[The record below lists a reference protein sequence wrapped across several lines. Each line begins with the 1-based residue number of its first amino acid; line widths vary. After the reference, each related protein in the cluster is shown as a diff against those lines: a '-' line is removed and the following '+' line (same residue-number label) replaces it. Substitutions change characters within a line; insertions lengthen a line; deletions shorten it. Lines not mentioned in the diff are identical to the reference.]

1 MGHLTDRGRVAMVT
15 GASSGIGAAIVQALL
30 REGLTVV
37 GVARRIHRV
46 KELELKDASGQ
57 LHAIEGDV
65 SSEES
70 IISVFKWIKEN
81 LGGVDILIN
90 NAGVT
95 AEAAPSSG
103 KTEDW
108 KRVLDVN
115 VLGLSICTREAVQ
128 DMLSR
133 GVDDGFI
140 IHINSVLG
148 HVPAIDDVV
157 VIYCASKH
165 AVRVLLEGLRLDLVA
180 KKSRIRVGQI
190 SPGAVMT
197 EIWDYQTKFSK
208 EVAMAMPHMQ
218 PEDVAA
224 AVVYM
229 LSQHP
234 RVQWFEEDD
243 SCEEG
248 NIFEDASS
256 EESANEP
263 ADVSIEADDNPS
275 NNITSSESEN

>member
-1 MGHLTDRGRVAMVT
+1 MERYRGRVAMVT

-95 AEAAPSSG
+95 AEAPPSSG

-157 VIYCASKH
+157 VIYCASKR

-180 KKSRIRVGQI
+180 KKSRIRVGQL

-234 RVQWFEEDD
+234 RVQVYDIILRPPGSVF
-243 SCEEG
+243 
-248 NIFEDASS
+248 
-256 EESANEP
+256 
-263 ADVSIEADDNPS
+263 
-275 NNITSSESEN
+275 

>member
-1 MGHLTDRGRVAMVT
+1 MERYRGRVAMVT

-46 KELELKDASGQ
+46 KVQHISQDANSDTSQ
-57 LHAIEGDV
+57 
-65 SSEES
+65 
-70 IISVFKWIKEN
+70 
-81 LGGVDILIN
+81 
-90 NAGVT
+90 
-95 AEAAPSSG
+95 PPG

-157 VIYCASKH
+157 VIYSASKH

-208 EVAMAMPHMQ
+208 EVAVAMAHMQ

-234 RVQWFEEDD
+234 RVQVYDIILRPPGCVF
-243 SCEEG
+243 
-248 NIFEDASS
+248 
-256 EESANEP
+256 
-263 ADVSIEADDNPS
+263 
-275 NNITSSESEN
+275 

>member
-1 MGHLTDRGRVAMVT
+1 MERYRGRVAMVT

-46 KELELKDASGQ
+46 RELELKDAPGQ
-57 LHAIEGDV
+57 LHAVEGDV

-95 AEAAPSSG
+95 AEAPPSSG
-103 KTEDW
+103 RTEDW

-157 VIYCASKH
+157 VIYSASKH

-208 EVAMAMPHMQ
+208 EVAMAMAHMQ

-234 RVQWFEEDD
+234 RVQVYDIILRPPGSVF
-243 SCEEG
+243 
-248 NIFEDASS
+248 
-256 EESANEP
+256 
-263 ADVSIEADDNPS
+263 
-275 NNITSSESEN
+275 